1 MKKIIRL
8 TESDLVK
15 IVKNVILEQRIS
27 DLPKK
32 DSVQSETPP
41 SIFMSKEFQSVS
53 CIPYIFQKP
62 VLDMVGKGYNKL
74 FIKTC
79 LGIIGRE
86 SDYGKSDRYKAIS
99 ELKSFLASVGINASV
114 GLGQIKPAKA
124 EELGMTIEE
133 LNTTVGAINGVY
145 TILKKNYDLAVSQ
158 GYSNGPSIN
167 LPDGT
172 GNSALDISILAFN
185 MGEKYITQFCETSNP
200 NIKGFCTDEKTKGG
214 DTIYKNKPVKNYI
227 PNYKSERWDG
237 VSITSHGYIKEV
249 AQRIKS
255 FDCPAVN

>member
-1 MKKIIRL
+1 MKKIIKL

-32 DSVQSETPP
+32 ESEQSQTPP
-41 SIFMSKEFQSVS
+41 SIFQSKEFQNVS

-62 VLDMVGKGYNKL
+62 VLDMVSKGYNKL

-86 SDYGKSDRYKAIS
+86 SDYGKSNRYKALS
-99 ELKSFLASVGINASV
+99 ELKSFLASTGVDTSV
-114 GLGQIKPAKA
+114 GLGQIKPSTAK
-124 EELGMTIEE
+124 ELGLSIED
-133 LNTTVGAINGVY
+133 LNTSSGAMIGVY
-145 TILKKNYDLAVSQ
+145 SILKKNYDLAVSQ
-158 GYSNGPSIN
+158 GYSSGPSTN
-167 LPDGT
+167 LSDGT

-185 MGEKYITQFCETSNP
+185 MGEKYITKFCETSNP
-200 NIKGFCTDEKTKGG
+200 NVKGFCSDEKTKGG
-214 DTIYKNKPVKNYI
+214 DTIYKDKPVKNYI

-237 VSITSHGYIKEV
+237 VSISSHGYVKEV
-249 AQRIKS
+249 AKRILS
-255 FDCPAVN
+255 FYCPVVN

>member
-32 DSVQSETPP
+32 DSAQSETPLP
-41 SIFMSKEFQSVS
+41 MFMSKEFQRVS

-86 SDYGKSDRYKAIS
+86 SDYGKSDRYKALS
-99 ELKSFLASVGINASV
+99 ELKFFLASVGMETSV
-114 GLGQIKPAKA
+114 GLGQITPAKA
-124 EELGMTIEE
+124 KELGMTIEE

-145 TILKKNYDLAVSQ
+145 AILKKNYDLAVSK

-172 GNSALDISILAFN
+172 GNSALDISILDSS
-185 MGEKYITQFCETSNP
+185 YT
-200 NIKGFCTDEKTKGG
+200 
-214 DTIYKNKPVKNYI
+214 
-227 PNYKSERWDG
+227 
-237 VSITSHGYIKEV
+237 
-249 AQRIKS
+249 
-255 FDCPAVN
+255 